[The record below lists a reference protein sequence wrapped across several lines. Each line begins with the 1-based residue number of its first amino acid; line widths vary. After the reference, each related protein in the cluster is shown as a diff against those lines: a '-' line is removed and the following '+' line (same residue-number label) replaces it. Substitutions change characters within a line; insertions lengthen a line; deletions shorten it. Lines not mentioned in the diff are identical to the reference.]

1 MNANDGSSASLE
13 SSNENKKNTKENVEN
28 EDENSGE
35 EVVTNTIATNCDIE
49 TLEG

>member
-1 MNANDGSSASLE
+1 MNANDESSSSLE
-13 SSNENKKNTKENVEN
+13 SSSENKKNTKKNVEN

-35 EVVTNTIATNCDIE
+35 EVVTNTVATNCDIK